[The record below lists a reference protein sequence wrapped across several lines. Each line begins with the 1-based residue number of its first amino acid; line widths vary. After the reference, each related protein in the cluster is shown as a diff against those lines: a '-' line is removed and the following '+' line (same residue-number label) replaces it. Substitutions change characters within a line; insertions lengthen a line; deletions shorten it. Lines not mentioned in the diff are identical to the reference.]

1 MRVLQHRIAVTGLGV
16 LTPIGN
22 DVETFAKNMF
32 SGTVG
37 TGPIQAFDTSEYE
50 VKNGGEV
57 KGFDP
62 TLYQKK
68 LNFDKLDRTTQFAIA
83 VTRQAFDY
91 AKLDPET
98 LDKRRVGVILGTTL
112 GNQQTLEKHINHRLN
127 DEPPYQVPYNRYSAQ
142 TITACVGAEFG
153 FRGPNLVI
161 PTACAAGNYA
171 IGYAADLIRSGKA
184 DYMICGGTDAISRTC
199 FTMFAR
205 LNAIAPE
212 ICQPFDKDRKGMMV
226 SEGAAVLLLERYDLA
241 VQRGATILAEFGGY
255 ANSCDAFHVTA
266 PHPEGDG
273 AALAMHKALQASGL
287 TPEDID
293 YISAHGT
300 GTPANDKQEAKAVHR
315 IFGERSRQIP
325 ISSIKSMIGHT
336 MGAASAIEAVA
347 SVLAIKHGKVPPN
360 IHLNEMD
367 PDFPLQVPTEAKEMN
382 IRAALSNSFAF
393 GGNISTLILKKAEG
407 GSGQG

>member
-1 MRVLQHRIAVTGLGV
+1 MQHRIAVTGLGV
-16 LTPIGN
+16 VTPIGN
-22 DVETFAKNMF
+22 DVATFTENMF
-32 SGTVG
+32 KGTIG
-37 TGPIQAFDTSEYE
+37 TGPIKAFDTTPYE

-57 KGFDP
+57 KDYDP
-62 TLYQKK
+62 APYHKK
-68 LNFDKLDRTTQFAIA
+68 LKPEELDRTTQFAIT
-83 VTRQAFDY
+83 VTRQAFDQ
-91 AKLDPET
+91 AGLDPEA
-98 LDKRRVGVILGTTL
+98 LPKHRVGVIFGTTL
-112 GNQQTLEKHINHRLN
+112 GNQQTLEKHIDCRLS
-127 DEPPYQVPYNRYSAQ
+127 DQPPYQAPYNRYSAQ

-171 IGYAADLIRSGKA
+171 IGYAADFIRSGKA

-212 ICQPFDKDRKGMMV
+212 ICQPFDQDRKGMMV
-226 SEGAAVLLLERYDLA
+226 SEGAGVLLLERYDLA
-241 VQRGATILAEFGGY
+241 VKRGATILAEFGGY

-273 AALAMHKALQASGL
+273 AVLAMKKALEISGL
-287 TPEDID
+287 TPDDID

-300 GTPANDKQEAKAVHR
+300 GTPANDKIEAKAVHK
-315 IFGERSRQIP
+315 IFGERSREIP
-325 ISSIKSMIGHT
+325 ISSIKSMMGHT

-347 SVLAIKHGKVPPN
+347 SVLAIHHGKVPPN
-360 IHLNEMD
+360 INLNQMD
-367 PDFPLQVPTEAKEMN
+367 PNFPLHVATEAKEME

-393 GGNISTLILKKAEG
+393 GGNISTLILKKAEAG
-407 GSGQG
+407 GGQA

>member
-1 MRVLQHRIAVTGLGV
+1 MRERIAVTGLGV

-22 DVETFAKNMF
+22 DVNSFTDHLFK
-32 SGTVG
+32 GTIG
-37 TGPIQAFDTSEYE
+37 TGPIRSFDTAPYE

-62 TLYQKK
+62 EPFIKK
-68 LNFDKLDRTTQFAIA
+68 LNPHELDRTSQFAIA
-83 VTRQAFDY
+83 VTRMALEH
-91 AKLDPET
+91 AGLDPED
-98 LDKRRVGVILGTTL
+98 LPRKRVGVIFGTTL
-112 GNQQTLEKHINHRLN
+112 GNQQTLERHVDGRLSG
-127 DEPPYQVPYNRYSAQ
+127 DTSYPVPYRRYSAQ
-142 TITACVGAEFG
+142 TISSCVGAEFG

-171 IGYAADLIRSGKA
+171 IGYAADMIKRGKS

-212 ICQPFDKDRKGMMV
+212 ICQPFDQNRKGMMV
-226 SEGAAVLLLERYDLA
+226 SEGAGVLLLERYDLA
-241 VQRGATILAEFGGY
+241 VKRGATIYAEFAGY

-273 AALAMHKALQASGL
+273 AVLAMRKALENSGL
-287 TPEDID
+287 TPENID

-300 GTPANDKQEAKAVHR
+300 GTPANDKIEAKAVHK
-315 IFGERSRQIP
+315 IFGERSRKIP

-347 SVLAIKHGKVPPN
+347 SVLAIHYGRVPPN
-360 IHLNEMD
+360 ANLRQMD
-367 PDFPLQVPTEAKEMN
+367 PDFPLLVANEAIEME
-382 IRAALSNSFAF
+382 IHAVLSNSFAF
-393 GGNISTLILKKAEG
+393 GGNISTLILKKQAEAG
-407 GSGQG
+407 V